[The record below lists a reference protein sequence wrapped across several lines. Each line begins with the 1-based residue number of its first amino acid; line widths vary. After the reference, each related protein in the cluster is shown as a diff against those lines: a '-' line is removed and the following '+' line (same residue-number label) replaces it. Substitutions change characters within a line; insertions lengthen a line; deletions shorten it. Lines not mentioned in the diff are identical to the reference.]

1 MQRRRPEELCV
12 PDKSFVLLATGRHQ
26 VRVEMNIN
34 KSNSL
39 WRGIFT
45 FHNNDIVFTFD
56 VSFQK
61 RHQGCKE
68 YRSIFLLSEE
78 KHVEGC
84 KVRNRRTGSVA
95 QQLGSL
101 EKETKYLTGLASNTN
116 PLAYVN
122 TKLCVKLY
130 FSFLLN
136 FCLK

>member
-39 WRGIFT
+39 WRWIFT

-84 KVRNRRTGSVA
+84 KVRNRRTGSIIFVF
-95 QQLGSL
+95 
-101 EKETKYLTGLASNTN
+101 EKKT
-116 PLAYVN
+116 
-122 TKLCVKLY
+122 CW
-130 FSFLLN
+130 LLN
-136 FCLK
+136 VVKKEIGGYISIIFVFWSKYVEGFKVRNRRI